1 MRIAVTGGSGFI
13 GRRLVAH
20 LLERGD
26 EVLVLSR
33 RPEQA
38 RRVLGASPNLKLLE
52 YDPYQPQAWA
62 SALEGY
68 EAIVNLAG
76 EPLASSRWTEAK
88 KREIRRSR
96 VETTQAL
103 VQALASLQQK
113 PRVLLSSSAVGYYG
127 SRPEGEPLTEADP
140 PGQGFLAEVCQAW
153 EAAARPAEELGIRLA
168 ILRTGIVLG
177 PDGGA
182 LGQMLAPFQFFLGG
196 PIGSGKQWVSWIHR
210 DDWVSLACFL
220 LQQGS
225 GVFNATAP
233 NPVQMEEFCRT
244 LGQVLARPSWL
255 PVPAPALELLLGEA
269 AQVVLTGQKV
279 IPQAALQLGFT
290 FQYPHL
296 KEALRQL
303 LIPQGN
309 R

>member
-1 MRIAVTGGSGFI
+1 MRIAITGGSGFI
-13 GRRLVAH
+13 GRRLVAR

-38 RRVLGASPNLKLLE
+38 RRVLGASPHLKLLG

-68 EAIVNLAG
+68 EAVVNLAG

-103 VQALASLQQK
+103 VQALASLDPK
-113 PRVLLSSSAVGYYG
+113 PQVLISSSAVGYYG
-127 SRPEGEPLTEADP
+127 SRPEGDPLTEAAP

-177 PDGGA
+177 PAGGA
-182 LGQMLAPFQFFLGG
+182 LAQMLLPFQFFLGG
-196 PIGSGKQWVSWIHR
+196 PLGSGKQWVSWIHR
-210 DDWVSLACFL
+210 DDWVSLVCFL

-233 NPVQMEEFCRT
+233 NPVQMEEFCHT

-255 PVPAPALELLLGEA
+255 PVPALALELLLGEA
-269 AQVVLTGQKV
+269 AQVVLTGQRV

-296 KEALRQL
+296 KEALQQI
-303 LIPQGN
+303 LIPQAN
-309 R
+309 C

>member
-1 MRIAVTGGSGFI
+1 
-13 GRRLVAH
+13 LVAR

-68 EAIVNLAG
+68 EAVVNLAG

-127 SRPEGEPLTEADP
+127 SHPEGEPLTEADP

-182 LGQMLAPFQFFLGG
+182 LAQMLAPFQFFLGG

-303 LIPQGN
+303 LIPQVN

>member
-1 MRIAVTGGSGFI
+1 MRIAITGGSGFI
-13 GRRLVAH
+13 GRRLVAR

-127 SRPEGEPLTEADP
+127 SHPEGDPLTEADP

-182 LGQMLAPFQFFLGG
+182 LAQMLAPFQFFLGG

-279 IPQAALQLGFT
+279 IPQAALQLGFP

>member
-1 MRIAVTGGSGFI
+1 MRIAITGGSGFI
-13 GRRLVAH
+13 GRRLVAR

-127 SRPEGEPLTEADP
+127 SHPEGDPLTEANP

-210 DDWVSLACFL
+210 DDWVSLVCFL

-233 NPVQMEEFCRT
+233 NPVPMEEFCRT

>member
-1 MRIAVTGGSGFI
+1 MRIAITGGSGFI
-13 GRRLVAH
+13 GRRLVAR

-127 SRPEGEPLTEADP
+127 SHPEGDPLTEADP

-182 LGQMLAPFQFFLGG
+182 LAQMLAPFQFFLGG

-255 PVPAPALELLLGEA
+255 PVPALALELLLGEA

-303 LIPQGN
+303 LIPQVN

>member
-1 MRIAVTGGSGFI
+1 MRIVITGGSGFI
-13 GRRLVAH
+13 GRRLVAR
-20 LLERGD
+20 LLEQGD
-26 EVLVLSR
+26 QVLVLTR

-38 RRVLGASPNLKLLE
+38 RRILGESPNLKLLP

-62 SALEGY
+62 AALEGY
-68 EAIVNLAG
+68 EGIVNLAG

-88 KREIRRSR
+88 KKEIRRSR

-103 VQALASLQQK
+103 VQALASLNPK
-113 PRVLLSSSAVGYYG
+113 PQVMISSSAVGYYG
-127 SRPEGEPLTEADP
+127 SHPEGDPLTETDP
-140 PGQGFLAEVCQAW
+140 PAQDFLAEVCQAW
-153 EAAARPAEELGIRLA
+153 EAAARPVEELGIRLA

-182 LGQMLAPFQFFLGG
+182 LGQMLAPFQFFIGG
-196 PIGSGKQWVSWIHR
+196 TIGSGKQWLSWIHR
-210 DDWVSLACFL
+210 EDWVSLVCFL
-220 LQQGS
+220 LEQGS

-244 LGQVLARPSWL
+244 LGQVLGRPSWL
-255 PVPAPALELLLGEA
+255 PVPELALELLLGEA

-279 IPQAALQLGFT
+279 IPQAALQIGFT
-290 FQYPHL
+290 FQYPQL
-296 KEALRQL
+296 KEALRQI
-303 LIPQGN
+303 LIHL

>member
-127 SRPEGEPLTEADP
+127 SHPEGDPLTEADP

-182 LGQMLAPFQFFLGG
+182 LAQMLAPFQFFLGG

-233 NPVQMEEFCRT
+233 NPVQMEEFCCT

>member
-1 MRIAVTGGSGFI
+1 
-13 GRRLVAH
+13 LVAR

-68 EAIVNLAG
+68 EAVVNLAG

-103 VQALASLQQK
+103 VQALASLGQK
-113 PRVLLSSSAVGYYG
+113 PQVLISSSAVGYYG

-182 LGQMLAPFQFFLGG
+182 LAQMLAPFQFFLGG

-210 DDWVSLACFL
+210 DDWVSLVCFL

>member
-1 MRIAVTGGSGFI
+1 MRIAITGGSGFI
-13 GRRLVAH
+13 GRRLVAR

-127 SRPEGEPLTEADP
+127 SHPEGDPLTEADP

-182 LGQMLAPFQFFLGG
+182 LAQMLAPFQFFLGG

>member
-1 MRIAVTGGSGFI
+1 
-13 GRRLVAH
+13 LVAH